1 MKKLVKKFLSIMP
14 IGQLLIKYYGRLKL
28 RFYYGW
34 LKSREK
40 LFTDFYKIN
49 QWSNGE
55 SASGPGS
62 TLEYTE
68 NIRAEIPKLLKQLNI
83 SSILDAPCG
92 DFNWFSRISDSLEIN
107 YIGGDIVEPII
118 KNNIQQFS
126 NNLTKFVQLDV
137 TKDKLPNADL
147 WLCRDCL
154 IHFSDKDIFSTL
166 QNFFGSEINYLLT
179 TTYTESKTN
188 KNIPTGSHRFLN
200 LELPPFNFCKPIL
213 YIDDWIEGHPIKRI
227 GLWKREDLIGL
238 LNNKYISNQF
248 NPSH

>member
-1 MKKLVKKFLSIMP
+1 MKRLVKNILSKVSTGERTIKF
-14 IGQLLIKYYGRLKL
+14 YGRFKL
-28 RFYYGW
+28 HFYYGW
-34 LKSREK
+34 LKGREK

-49 QWSNGE
+49 QWSNKE

-62 TLEYTE
+62 TIEYTE
-68 NIRAEIPKLLKQLNI
+68 NIRTEIPKLLKQFNI
-83 SSILDAPCG
+83 NYILDAPCG
-92 DFNWFSRISDSLEIN
+92 DFNWFSRISDSLKIN
-107 YIGGDIVEPII
+107 YVGGDIVEPII
-118 KNNIQQFS
+118 TNNIQQFS

-166 QNFFGSEINYLLT
+166 QNFFGSEIDYLLT

-200 LELPPFNFCKPIL
+200 LELPPFNFCNPIL

-238 LNNKYISNQF
+238 LNNKNISN
-248 NPSH
+248 